1 MSKDL
6 ECPYCGAGHNVEPED
21 RGDGTAHESQ
31 CDECEKNFVFHS
43 HISFDYTPYKADCL
57 NGGDHKWKQTF
68 AGHSVKIER
77 CEDCQEERSIRDEN
91 KS

>member
-6 ECPYCGAGHNVEPED
+6 TCPYCGAGHDVDPEE
-21 RGDGTAHESQ
+21 RGDGTAHEMQ

-57 NGGDHKWKQTF
+57 NGGGHRWKQTF

-77 CEDCQEERSIRDEN
+77 CEDCQEERSI
-91 KS
+91 